1 MPVWGTSVAI
11 ENAYAA
17 KPASRRFVSVDD
29 PVFAVHSLTGLL
41 HWAQSVGW
49 SAHDLFGR
57 GYAETPADRMSYI
70 RIREGINRALHRH
83 GGLSLACETGRY
95 KSVTQLGLLGPA
107 FSAQATV
114 GAAIEFGLRHQLL
127 AGSLMAHTLVHDTSE
142 PGTCAIES
150 PQLFDDPE
158 CRGFLEID
166 HLLTNI
172 NVVKAFCAGE
182 FPLIRVELPDH
193 DPHVAAQLTQLLGV
207 PVSCGAQVARM
218 VFPDRVLE
226 VRNPHHDPHTCAYWE
241 ALCEQE
247 IRAIGLG
254 NQSTLLAQL
263 FSLNGHLLRLED
275 IAQCMHVSL
284 RTLHRMLVREGI
296 DYSQLLDQD
305 RRNWS
310 IQMLKQGASSEA
322 ISLVVGLSDARSFR
336 RAFRRWTG
344 LSPAEF
350 RQLHQTP
357 TTPALQPLPVAGN

>member
-11 ENAYAA
+11 ENTYAA

-41 HWAQSVGW
+41 HWAQGVGW
-49 SAHDLFGR
+49 SAYDLFGR
-57 GYAETPADRMSYI
+57 GYAQTPSDLMSYA
-70 RIREGINRALHRH
+70 RIREGIKRALHRH

-107 FSAQATV
+107 FSSQSTV

-127 AGSLMAHTLVHDTSE
+127 AGSLMAHTLVLDTGE
-142 PGTCAIES
+142 PDTCAIES
-150 PQLFDDPE
+150 PQLFDDAE

-166 HLLTNI
+166 HLLTNF
-172 NVVKAFCAGE
+172 NVIKTFCGGL
-182 FPLIRVELPDH
+182 FPLTRVELPSH

-207 PVSCGAQVARM
+207 PVSGGAQVARM
-218 VFPDRVLE
+218 VFPNRLLE
-226 VRNPHHDPHTCAYWE
+226 LCNPHHDPYTCAYWE
-241 ALCEQE
+241 TLCEQE

-254 NQSTLLAQL
+254 SQSTLLTQL

-305 RRNWS
+305 RRSRS
-310 IQMLKQGASSEA
+310 IQLLKQGASSEA

-350 RQLHQTP
+350 RQLHQTTGAP
-357 TTPALQPLPVAGN
+357 TLAALSAGGN